1 MFGFKSYSD
10 QKVIDEIRN
19 GNEEMLVYVYKQNY
33 TPVRN
38 FILRNN
44 GEEDDI
50 DDILQESVIA
60 LWQNVMKEEFHLSA
74 KLTTYLLAIVKN
86 LWFKQLKKKN
96 RLVRIDETGTE
107 REKAEGDQFN
117 ALSRIDLTA
126 IHEIIAEMDET
137 CRKLLS
143 YFYFDGFSNKVIAEK
158 LGFANTDTVKSKK
171 YQCYKK
177 LEGMVKDAYRKED
190 FFD

>member
-10 QKVIDEIRN
+10 QKVIEEIRN

-96 RLVRIDETGTE
+96 RLVRIDESGTE

>member
-10 QKVIDEIRN
+10 QKVIEEIRN

-50 DDILQESVIA
+50 DDILQEGVIA

-96 RLVRIDETGTE
+96 RLVRIDETGSE
-107 REKAEGDQFN
+107 REKVEGN
-117 ALSRIDLTA
+117 SVNVLSSIDLTA
-126 IHEIIAEMDET
+126 IHEIMAEMDET

-143 YFYFDGFSNKVIAEK
+143 YFYFDGYSNKVIATK

-171 YQCYKK
+171 YQCFKK
-177 LEGMVKDAYRKED
+177 LEGKVKEAYRKED

>member
-10 QKVIDEIRN
+10 QKVIEEIRN